1 MRAVIFDLD
10 GTLIDA
16 APDLA
21 AKLNQVL
28 ATEGLEPLSLE
39 AVKTMI
45 GDGASMLVQ
54 RGFAARGVQM
64 RPEHLE
70 MFLVLYP
77 QDPVRHTVV
86 YEGII
91 QALEQ
96 LKGQGRKLG
105 LCTNKPEA
113 ATIPV
118 LAAMQL
124 TSFFDAVIAGDST
137 PYRKPDPRHLAL
149 TLAALDVTDAIMV
162 GDHAN
167 DMKVAA
173 DLALPSIFCAWGYGQ
188 AVGDALANT
197 PWELPEI
204 IAGLEAT

>member
-21 AKLNQVL
+21 FKLNQVL
-28 ATEGLEPLSLE
+28 AAENLAPLELE
-39 AVKTMI
+39 VVKGMI
-45 GDGASMLVQ
+45 GDGAKMLVE
-54 RGFAARGVQM
+54 RGFAARGAVM

-70 MFLVLYP
+70 MFLEIYP
-77 QDPVRHTVV
+77 QDPARHTLV
-86 YEGII
+86 YEGIH

-105 LCTNKPEA
+105 LCTNKPEG
-113 ATIPV
+113 ATKAV

-124 TSFFDAVIAGDST
+124 ADFFDAVVAGDST
-137 PYRKPDPRHLAL
+137 PYRKPDSRHLAAV
-149 TLAALDVTDAIMV
+149 LAEMEVTDAIMV

-173 DLALPSIFCAWGYGQ
+173 ELALPSIFCAWGYGQ
-188 AVGDALANT
+188 GEGTARAQT
-197 PWELPEI
+197 PGQLPEI
-204 IAGLEAT
+204 IAKLG

>member
-16 APDLA
+16 APDLTF
-21 AKLNQVL
+21 KLNQVL
-28 ATEGLEPLSLE
+28 ATEGLAPLALE
-39 AVKTMI
+39 VVKGMI
-45 GDGASMLVQ
+45 GDGAKKLVE
-54 RGFAARGVQM
+54 RGFAARHAVM
-64 RPEHLE
+64 RPDHLD
-70 MFLVLYP
+70 MFLALYP
-77 QDPVRHTVV
+77 QDPACHTVV

-91 QALEQ
+91 PALEQ

-113 ATIPV
+113 ATKSV

-124 TSFFDAVIAGDST
+124 ADFFEAVIAGDST
-137 PYRKPDPRHLAL
+137 PYHKPDPRHLA
-149 TLAALDVTDAIMV
+149 AVMADMEITDAIMV

-173 DLALPSIFCAWGYGQ
+173 ALALPSLFCAWGYGEGEGTARVQ
-188 AVGDALANT
+188 T
-197 PWELPEI
+197 PWELPE
-204 IAGLEAT
+204 AVTRLG

>member
-28 ATEGLEPLSLE
+28 ATEGLAPLALAE
-39 AVKTMI
+39 VKTMI
-45 GDGASMLVQ
+45 GDGAKILVE
-54 RGFAARGVQM
+54 RGVAARGMDMQP
-64 RPEHLE
+64 RHLE
-70 MFLVLYP
+70 LFLQIYP
-77 QDPVRHTVV
+77 QDPIRHTVL
-86 YEGII
+86 YDGIMPV
-91 QALEQ
+91 LEQ
-96 LKGQGRKLG
+96 LKGQGRRLG
-105 LCTNKPEA
+105 LCTNKPAA
-113 ATIPV
+113 ATSAV
-118 LAAMQL
+118 LAALRL
-124 TSFFDAVIAGDST
+124 TPFFEAVVAGDST

-149 TLAALDVTDAIMV
+149 TMAALEVTDAIMV

-173 DLALPSIFCAWGYGQ
+173 DLKLPSIFCRWGYGEGQ
-188 AVGDALANT
+188 GDANAAS

-204 IAGLEAT
+204 IANLG